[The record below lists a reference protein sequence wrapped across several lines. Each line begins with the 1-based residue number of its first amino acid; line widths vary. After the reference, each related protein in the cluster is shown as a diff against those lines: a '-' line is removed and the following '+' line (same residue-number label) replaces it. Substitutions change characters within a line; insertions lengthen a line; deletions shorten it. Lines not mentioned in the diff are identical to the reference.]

1 MVSQGSDIESFK
13 CFDKYRK
20 YLWCSNIQVTYTRL
34 TVYPRSECIG
44 WSLTLLLVY
53 WKMLVFL

>member
-34 TVYPRSECIG
+34 TVYLRSECIG
-44 WSLTLLLVY
+44 
-53 WKMLVFL
+53 